1 MGIKIQ
7 SSKNTDSHCMITFS
21 SRQPGG
27 VVGADVKPWPV
38 YIYVTK
44 KNTFS
49 RMYIHIHIWGIAQT
63 SRKTS
68 RL

>member
-27 VVGADVKPWPV
+27 VVGADVKPWPYI
-38 YIYVTK
+38 YIYVK
-44 KNTFS
+44 K
-49 RMYIHIHIWGIAQT
+49 
-63 SRKTS
+63 K
-68 RL
+68 